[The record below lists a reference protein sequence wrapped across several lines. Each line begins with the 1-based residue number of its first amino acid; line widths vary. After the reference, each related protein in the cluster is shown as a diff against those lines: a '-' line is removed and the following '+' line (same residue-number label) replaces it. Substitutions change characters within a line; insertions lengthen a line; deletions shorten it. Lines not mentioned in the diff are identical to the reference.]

1 MALWLLKP
9 ATMVTNPDIYL
20 NDKLLC
26 RAISGLIP
34 IVVFFAGFI
43 SGVQVAVRNRHHSCL
58 IATGDAIVRL
68 LLVEDNILIG
78 NAVQDHLRAEG
89 WSVDWS
95 MDLESARGAVAAEAH
110 DVMLLDLRL
119 PDGSGLDLL
128 KLMEARGETTPVIV
142 MSAYDQ
148 LSDQMTAM
156 NIGAVDYLVKPFAL
170 SEMAVRVR
178 KAARRRRLIRM
189 RNAG

>member
-1 MALWLLKP
+1 M
-9 ATMVTNPDIYL
+9 
-20 NDKLLC
+20 
-26 RAISGLIP
+26 
-34 IVVFFAGFI
+34 
-43 SGVQVAVRNRHHSCL
+43 
-58 IATGDAIVRL
+58 RL
-68 LLVEDNILIG
+68 LLVEDNTLIG
-78 NAVQDHLRAEG
+78 NAVQDHLNADG
-89 WSVDWS
+89 WAVDWS
-95 MDLESARGAVAAEAH
+95 VDLESAKLAAAAEAH

-128 KLMEARGETTPVIV
+128 KLMEARGDRTPIIV

-178 KAARRRRLIRM
+178 KAARRGRLMRM
-189 RNAG
+189 RTAS

>member
-1 MALWLLKP
+1 M
-9 ATMVTNPDIYL
+9 
-20 NDKLLC
+20 
-26 RAISGLIP
+26 
-34 IVVFFAGFI
+34 
-43 SGVQVAVRNRHHSCL
+43 
-58 IATGDAIVRL
+58 RL

-78 NAVQDHLRAEG
+78 NAVHDHLRADG

-95 MDLESARGAVAAEAH
+95 MELESAKVAIAAEAH

-128 KLMEARGETTPVIV
+128 KLMVARGETTPVIV

-148 LSDQMTAM
+148 LSDQMMAM

-178 KAARRRRLIRM
+178 KAARRSRLIRM

>member
-1 MALWLLKP
+1 M
-9 ATMVTNPDIYL
+9 
-20 NDKLLC
+20 
-26 RAISGLIP
+26 
-34 IVVFFAGFI
+34 
-43 SGVQVAVRNRHHSCL
+43 
-58 IATGDAIVRL
+58 RL

-78 NAVQDHLRAEG
+78 NAVQDHLRADG

-95 MDLESARGAVAAEAH
+95 MDLESARAAVAAEAH

-128 KLMEARGETTPVIV
+128 KLMETRGETTPVIV

-156 NIGAVDYLVKPFAL
+156 NIGAIDYLVKPFAL
-170 SEMAVRVR
+170 SEMTVRVR
-178 KAARRRRLIRM
+178 KAARRRRRIRV

>member
-1 MALWLLKP
+1 M
-9 ATMVTNPDIYL
+9 
-20 NDKLLC
+20 
-26 RAISGLIP
+26 
-34 IVVFFAGFI
+34 
-43 SGVQVAVRNRHHSCL
+43 
-58 IATGDAIVRL
+58 RL

-78 NAVQDHLRAEG
+78 NAVQDHLRADG

-95 MDLESARGAVAAEAH
+95 MDLESARVAVTAEAH

-128 KLMEARGETTPVIV
+128 KLMETRGEATPVIV

-156 NIGAVDYLVKPFAL
+156 NVGAVDYLVKPFAL

-178 KAARRRRLIRM
+178 KAARRRRLIRV

>member
-1 MALWLLKP
+1 
-9 ATMVTNPDIYL
+9 
-20 NDKLLC
+20 
-26 RAISGLIP
+26 
-34 IVVFFAGFI
+34 
-43 SGVQVAVRNRHHSCL
+43 
-58 IATGDAIVRL
+58 VRL
-68 LLVEDNILIG
+68 LLVEDNTLIG
-78 NAVQDHLRAEG
+78 NAVQDHLNADG

-95 MDLESARGAVAAEAH
+95 VDLESAKLAAAAEAH

-128 KLMEARGETTPVIV
+128 KLMEARGDRTPIIV

-178 KAARRRRLIRM
+178 KAARRSRLFRM
-189 RNAG
+189 RTAS